1 MFLELHVLS
10 ELPGRCVTVHI
21 AGPSFQFL
29 TQSDP
34 GQPRDLQLTSCQVL
48 LLVSTVLWGTA
59 ALITALPCK
68 EHTWCFKSASNST
81 LHCARET
88 ERLLWDLQF
97 WWRTHIEKDVVFKKP
112 NILASKGSMCKTAE
126 HGLLEGDLQP
136 ALLLLI
142 DDSVCV
148 LQAGFVTYKTCW
160 IYKPVVSSIGMVCL
174 TVWV

>member
-29 TQSDP
+29 TQPDP

-48 LLVSTVLWGTA
+48 LLVSTVLWGAA

-88 ERLLWDLQF
+88 EKWDLQF

-112 NILASKGSMCKTAE
+112 NILASKGSSVAAE
-126 HGLLEGDLQP
+126 CGLLEGDLQP

-142 DDSVCV
+142 DDSVCE
-148 LQAGFVTYKTCW
+148 LDCSSGW
-160 IYKPVVSSIGMVCL
+160 IC
-174 TVWV
+174 